1 MFFFCFVLFFLLFFS
16 SILIVSAVAHPGFLQ
31 RSCVVFEITSQN
43 RQQPVDCCRVFFVLV
58 CRIMVPSLC
67 LFFNSFVFF
76 LICPCAVVW
85 MQFQMSCFKRHA
97 KMYAVASV
105 VHRFFPLDKNGVR
118 FCCANAYTSRSHRW
132 ASNRMASRAV
142 FTIGIC
148 QY

>member
-1 MFFFCFVLFFLLFFS
+1 MFFFFYSFFHPFSSFLPWHILVFCNVPASYLKSHHKIVNNLSTVVVFFS
-16 SILIVSAVAHPGFLQ
+16 YLFAASWCHHSVCFLI
-31 RSCVVFEITSQN
+31 
-43 RQQPVDCCRVFFVLV
+43 
-58 CRIMVPSLC
+58 PS
-67 LFFNSFVFF
+67 FF
-76 LICPCAVVW
+76 LICPCAIVW